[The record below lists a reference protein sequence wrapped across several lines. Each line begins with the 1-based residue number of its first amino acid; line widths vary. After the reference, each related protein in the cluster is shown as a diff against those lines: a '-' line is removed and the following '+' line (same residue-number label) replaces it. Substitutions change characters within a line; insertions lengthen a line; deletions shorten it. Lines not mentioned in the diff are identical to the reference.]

1 MSLSLDALASSSLTN
16 TGLTDGKAQSLQ
28 DTLQSDLSQASDEQ
42 LKKVCKDFESYFTEM
57 VFKEMMNSVP
67 DNSQSDS
74 ATKQAKDY
82 YKEQLI
88 QTWSDMSAQGGRG
101 IGLAEQMYEQ
111 IKRNNQAKQNG

>member
-1 MSLSLDALASSSLTN
+1 MSISIDALVGMGTSNLTSV
-16 TGLTDGKAQSLQ
+16 DSKAQSLQ
-28 DTLQSDLSQASDEQ
+28 NTLQSDLSQASDEQ
-42 LKKVCKDFESYFTEM
+42 LKEVCKDFEAYFTEM

-88 QTWSDMSAQGGRG
+88 QTWADMSAEGGRG
-101 IGLAEQMYEQ
+101 IGLADQLYEQ
-111 IKRNNQAKQNG
+111 IKRNNNAT